1 MVAIETPQA
10 VSQIDEFL
18 AVDGLDGIFIGPM
31 DLATSMGHFCTP
43 SAPEVREAI
52 ALIERKVLAS
62 KKFLGT
68 VAGDFHTAQALY
80 AVSYT
85 HLDVYKRQALAE
97 ETIDST
103 VTIVV
108 PFAAG
113 GTSDILARILSPH
126 LTEALG
132 QDVIV
137 ENKPGAGGN
146 LGADVVALSLIHIFS
161 SCSCHGHITCFRR
174 EPRQPPAWA
183 WMSGVSSGRPLL
195 WYRS

>member
-1 MVAIETPQA
+1 MSKIKKL
-10 VSQIDEFL
+10 I
-18 AVDGLDGIFIGPM
+18 
-31 DLATSMGHFCTP
+31 
-43 SAPEVREAI
+43 SALLVLVMAI
-52 ALIERKVLAS
+52 APCA
-62 KKFLGT
+62 
-68 VAGDFHTAQALY
+68 
-80 AVSYT
+80 
-85 HLDVYKRQALAE
+85 ALAE

-146 LGADVVALSLIHIFS
+146 LGADVVAHAEPDGTTLLLMDVGTLAISPSL
-161 SCSCHGHITCFRR
+161 
-174 EPRQPPAWA
+174 
-183 WMSGVSSGRPLL
+183 
-195 WYRS
+195 